1 MVDGIGNVR
10 GPLTAVK
17 RTSNALKAFQRS
29 ELGSVT
35 RFETLLRRTTN
46 LTWQNANDIALVP
59 VNKAK
64 RTREPAAIAF
74 KQV

>member
-29 ELGSVT
+29 ERGSVT
-35 RFETLLRRTTN
+35 RFGTLLRRTTN
-46 LTWQNANDIALVP
+46 LTWRN
-59 VNKAK
+59 AK
-64 RTREPAAIAF
+64 RHRARACEQSETYARTSSYCF
-74 KQV
+74 